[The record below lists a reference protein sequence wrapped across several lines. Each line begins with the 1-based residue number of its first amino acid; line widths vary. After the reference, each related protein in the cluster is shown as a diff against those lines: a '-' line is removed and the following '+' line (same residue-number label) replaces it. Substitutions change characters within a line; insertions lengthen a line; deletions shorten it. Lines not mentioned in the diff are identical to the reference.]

1 MIKIENLN
9 EEVLSKMCKEVSL
22 PKFESIQKKNKL
34 LDGTYHIQT
43 IGEPLKYIEFT
54 VIANELQTEKIN
66 LMETKGEL
74 LKLIDYNRFFIGFI
88 NNKVDWKRLT
98 AGYIDREKRLY
109 EGRISIIVKE
119 EGDIE

>member
-1 MIKIENLN
+1 M
-9 EEVLSKMCKEVSL
+9 
-22 PKFESIQKKNKL
+22 FSIQKKNKL

-54 VIANELQTEKIN
+54 VVANELQTEKIN

-88 NNKVDWKRLT
+88 NNRVDWKRLT
-98 AGYIDREKRLY
+98 VGYIDREKRLY

-119 EGDIE
+119 ESDIK